1 MVVPGM
7 PTHVQGATGCGNLEI
22 LRYAHENGC
31 PWDAQT
37 CSHAADG
44 GHLQVL
50 QYAHDYGCPWGAETC
65 KRAAAK
71 GHLQV
76 LQYAH
81 YSVECSGVYAC
92 CSQRTFTSSTES
104 SYEWLSLDFS
114 VSDSIVALI

>member
-81 YSVECSGVYAC
+81 YNVVRGM
-92 CSQRTFTSSTES
+92 QRRLRVLQPNDIYKFYRT
-104 SYEWLSLDFS
+104 LVRMVVLG
-114 VSDSIVALI
+114 IQGQ